1 MARRNKQQATLE
13 QILAAIKEG
22 QNQTPKQDPA
32 ALAKREKSLQ
42 REIEM
47 LEHKEKLIV
56 KGNSSAEKSLAL
68 AKAQLAINRKREQKE
83 LASIQRRKELG
94 ELEGDELKRAYE
106 RLDAM
111 EDDHDA
117 DEKKIIDD
125 EKKIET
131 KKELIDTIEKEIAAI
146 AGVSKSMSGQI
157 AIYGKHRM
165 VSTDAL
171 MGLMKSIKQNG
182 ILQSVMGAGIG
193 IMTGFIDTTIALA
206 FSVDEARASLMKT
219 TGVTRDF
226 ATAMTSDVQEMS
238 KFLVSAEDMNAT
250 LGALIPTFTD
260 FTNLNKAQQREIRQ
274 TGDLLAKGGVSL
286 EDYGQNLQM
295 LTKGMALGPET
306 AAAFSREMSSLATA
320 IGVTPQQ
327 MAKDFAGVSGSLMK
341 LGSEGP
347 KAFKALALASKATGL
362 EVSKLLQITDKFDTF
377 EGAAEQAGRLN
388 AALGGNFVNAMDLM
402 MDTDPV
408 GRLNQIRDAILN
420 TGLTFDDMG
429 YMQRKFY
436 AEAAGMENTADLAL
450 LLSGD
455 LDALKES
462 SRESSDSIL
471 ALQQRTKAMQSIQE
485 KFKALLMSLIP
496 VFEPLITQLHD
507 LVNTLDRDDVVEK
520 ISAAFVSL
528 GEAFRWVQKWGEP
541 VLWTLGTLFVGKYA
555 LGFILFLKNMG
566 VLGALAPKVGA
577 GLGLANISFLEF
589 AAAVVLVGAGI
600 ALAAY
605 GLSFLVKSFG
615 EIGDN
620 AGYAVGGF

>member
-1 MARRNKQQATLE
+1 MSAT
-13 QILAAIKEG
+13 I
-22 QNQTPKQDPA
+22 
-32 ALAKREKSLQ
+32 
-42 REIEM
+42 
-47 LEHKEKLIV
+47 
-56 KGNSSAEKSLAL
+56 
-68 AKAQLAINRKREQKE
+68 
-83 LASIQRRKELG
+83 
-94 ELEGDELKRAYE
+94 
-106 RLDAM
+106 
-111 EDDHDA
+111 
-117 DEKKIIDD
+117 
-125 EKKIET
+125 
-131 KKELIDTIEKEIAAI
+131 
-146 AGVSKSMSGQI
+146 
-157 AIYGKHRM
+157 
-165 VSTDAL
+165 
-171 MGLMKSIKQNG
+171 
-182 ILQSVMGAGIG
+182 
-193 IMTGFIDTTIALA
+193 
-206 FSVDEARASLMKT
+206 
-219 TGVTRDF
+219 
-226 ATAMTSDVQEMS
+226 
-238 KFLVSAEDMNAT
+238 
-250 LGALIPTFTD
+250 GALIPTFTD
-260 FTNLNKAQQREIRQ
+260 FTNLNKAQQREIRK

-286 EDYGQNLQM
+286 DDYGKNLQM

-327 MAKDFAGVSGSLMK
+327 MAKDFSGVSGSLMK

-402 MDTDPV
+402 METDPV

-420 TGLTFDDMG
+420 TGLTFDDMS
-429 YMQRKFY
+429 YYQRKFY
-436 AEAAGMENTADLAL
+436 AESAGLENTADLAL

-471 ALQQRTKAMQSIQE
+471 ALQERTKAMQSIQE

-507 LVNTLDRDDVVEK
+507 LINTLDRDDVVEK

-566 VLGALAPKVGA
+566 VFGALAPRVAA

-620 AGYAVGGF
+620 AGYAIGGILAFSLGMMGVIVVFAKMAPVVFVATAALIKFGFAVALVGGGIMLAAVGIGYMASSFAGLMKVASADQLMALGGALTLIALSAAGLGSIAPVAGAGMAILVLGFTGLALAMSYMSEELVSLGQFTTSLGALANNTSGLKEVSAEIVAIAAAIKSLPAGRAIELSTAMKSSQISATSATMMQTVRAATPAAAAAATVPKFDVTVVVDGVVTKAVTKVSQKIQSEYLGTGGSLG